1 MYPKN
6 IHGMNLPHLIL
17 LIMLFAAPCQ
27 AAVALHAPRM
37 DIVPPRIKALLE
49 EAWSLEQSAMGS
61 QDHAMAAAIYCEAA
75 RYGSPEAHYRAGLIY
90 LRGPSDVRDL
100 VAAKSFLTYATE
112 LGHEQAIFLL
122 PELQEQ
128 SIRQPIC
135 LTQTEA
141 YRQVAAFD
149 FGRYIRQLP
158 SPQRKVATLILRL
171 APEYGITP
179 ELAMAVA
186 AVESN
191 FDPRALSPKNA
202 QGVMQLIP
210 ATAARFNVRN
220 VWNPED
226 NIRGGLAYL
235 RWLHRRFAGD
245 MSKVVAAYNAGEGAV
260 DRHGGIPP
268 YYETQSYV
276 FRVLSFARRSKHPV
290 SNQ

>member
-1 MYPKN
+1 
-6 IHGMNLPHLIL
+6 MNLSHSIL
-17 LIMLFAAPCQ
+17 LFMLFAASGQ
-27 AAVALHAPRM
+27 AAVALQAPQM
-37 DIVPPRIKALLE
+37 DVAPPRIKALLE
-49 EAWSLEQSAMGS
+49 EAWSLEQSATDS
-61 QDHAMAAAIYCEAA
+61 EDQALAAAIYCEAA
-75 RYGSPEAHYRAGLIY
+75 RYGNPEAHYRAGLIY

-112 LGHEQAIFLL
+112 LGHEEAIALL

-128 SIRQPIC
+128 AIREPVC

-141 YRQVAAFD
+141 YRKVAAFD
-149 FGRYIRQLP
+149 FGRYVRQLP
-158 SPQRKVATLILRL
+158 STQSKIAALILRL
-171 APEYGITP
+171 APEYGISP

-245 MSKVVAAYNAGEGAV
+245 LSKVVAAYNAGEGAV

-276 FRVLSFARRSKHPV
+276 FRVLSFARRSKHPAV
-290 SNQ
+290 NR

>member
-1 MYPKN
+1 
-6 IHGMNLPHLIL
+6 
-17 LIMLFAAPCQ
+17 
-27 AAVALHAPRM
+27 
-37 DIVPPRIKALLE
+37 
-49 EAWSLEQSAMGS
+49 MGS
-61 QDHAMAAAIYCEAA
+61 EDQALAGAIYCEAA

-90 LRGPSDVRDL
+90 LRGPGDVRDL

-112 LGHEQAIFLL
+112 LGHEQAVSLL

-128 SIRQPIC
+128 PIRQPVC

-141 YRQVAAFD
+141 YRKVAAFD
-149 FGRYIRQLP
+149 FGRYVRQLP
-158 SPQRKVATLILRL
+158 LTQSKIAALILRL
-171 APEYGITP
+171 APEYGVTP
-179 ELAMAVA
+179 ELAIAVA

-245 MSKVVAAYNAGEGAV
+245 LSKVVAAYNAGEAAV

-276 FRVLSFARRSKHPV
+276 FRVLSFARRNKHPV
-290 SNQ
+290 SNH